1 MASTY
6 MPPMYSSESW
16 LLTKYA
22 SLDSHSYR
30 LYTSSPMVTTPATGT
45 TGTPSSLTLLAGEAA
60 HRSGLRSGR
69 MTTAI
74 ALNRYVTAMTS
85 VASSVYDANVELYE
99 YSAPNPT
106 AGSSI
111 STSEATGT
119 RRFSE
124 TCAAASGSTRSNAAA
139 KMTRVEDRN
148 SVPTQPKNHRLNSR
162 IRMTWNAELC
172 TSQAAI
178 STGYGKIGS
187 TALATRFWPAL
198 TFM

>member
-1 MASTY
+1 M
-6 MPPMYSSESW
+6 SEDV
-16 LLTKYA
+16 LFTKYR
-22 SLDSHSYR
+22 SLDSHSMR
-30 LYTSSPMVTTPATGT
+30 QNTSSAIVTTPATGT
-45 TGTPSSLTLLAGEAA
+45 IGTPNSLILLAGEAY

-85 VASSVYDANVELYE
+85 VASSVYDANVELYA

-124 TCAAASGSTRSNAAA
+124 TCAAASGSTRSKAAA
-139 KMTRVEDRN
+139 NMTRVEDRN
-148 SVPTQPKNHRLNSR
+148 SVPTQPKNHRLISSSK
-162 IRMTWNAELC
+162 MTWM
-172 TSQAAI
+172 
-178 STGYGKIGS
+178 
-187 TALATRFWPAL
+187 ALLW
-198 TFM
+198 